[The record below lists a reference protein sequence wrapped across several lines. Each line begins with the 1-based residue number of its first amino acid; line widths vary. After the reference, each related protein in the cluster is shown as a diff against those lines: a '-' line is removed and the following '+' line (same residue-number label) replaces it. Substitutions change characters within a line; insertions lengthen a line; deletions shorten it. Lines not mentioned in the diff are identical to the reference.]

1 MNHPIDE
8 KIYQEFRKAL
18 NASNVFGCEKEYVE
32 LYNLGYALLD
42 RMEKCVGYINA
53 HMMIPN
59 SEEEFLLLMMYG
71 SMIVDAVKLVLHLL
85 EVEHPYTRD
94 SQTTYS
100 YFADVCEEHNLILPD
115 GKIPTDDKV
124 WEYIRSLSFA
134 HPFETSRAKFLKK
147 GETQYSPAIIPYA
160 ESQLWQTNAEPT
172 VDVMIY
178 STAFPEIKHLN
189 IPYDGVIGYIGS
201 RYQLLS
207 LGTEKIKQIIEEKKQ
222 EWAKQKVEIG
232 ANAIDTLKSAI
243 SIMENR
249 HEETEL
255 GDLVLLLEVQ
265 STFEENRLQIRAYQS
280 KIESTIPQIVTFVE
294 SLDTDGLNNYLE
306 QILQITK
313 PKYGGADYQIQ
324 KIFSGLNQ
332 HADKREQKWGLKQAD
347 AFYKSCGYK
356 WVKIDVS
363 QMGNEEIKLLV
374 RIACEQEAQNKK

>member
-1 MNHPIDE
+1 MNCTIDE

-18 NASNVFGCEKEYVE
+18 NATNVFGCEKEYVE

-53 HMMIPN
+53 HTMIPN

-71 SMIVDAVKLVLHLL
+71 SMVVDAVKLVLHLL

-100 YFADVCEEHNLILPD
+100 YFADVCEEYNLILPD

-147 GETQYSPAIIPYA
+147 DETQYSPAIIANIKP
-160 ESQLWQTNAEPT
+160 EFLPVDAEPT
-172 VDVMIY
+172 IGILVY
-178 STAFPEIKHLN
+178 STAFPEIKVLN
-189 IPYDGVIGYIGS
+189 IPYTRILGYISS
-201 RYQLLS
+201 RYQLLA
-207 LGTEKIKQIIEEKKQ
+207 LGTERIKQIIEDKKQ
-222 EWAKQKVEIG
+222 EWAKQKVQVG
-232 ANAIDTLKSAI
+232 TNPLDTLKSAAA
-243 SIMENR
+243 IMESR
-249 HEETEL
+249 HEETAL
-255 GDLVLLLEVQ
+255 GELVLLLEVQ

-280 KIESTIPQIVTFVE
+280 KIESAISQIVMFVE

-306 QILQITK
+306 QMLQVTK

-332 HADKREQKWGLKQAD
+332 YADECEQKSGLKQAD
-347 AFYKSCGYK
+347 AFYKDCGYK
-356 WVKIDVS
+356 WVKIDVA

>member
-1 MNHPIDE
+1 MNCPIDE

-18 NASNVFGCEKEYVE
+18 NATNVFGCEKEYVE

-53 HMMIPN
+53 HTMIPN

-71 SMIVDAVKLVLHLL
+71 SMVVDAVKLVLHLL

-160 ESQLWQTNAEPT
+160 EPQLWQTNAEPT

-189 IPYDGVIGYIGS
+189 IPYDRIIGYIGS
-201 RYQLLS
+201 KYQLLS

-222 EWAKQKVEIG
+222 EWAKQKVQVST
-232 ANAIDTLKSAI
+232 NPLDTLKSAAA
-243 SIMENR
+243 IMESR
-249 HEETEL
+249 HEETAL
-255 GDLVLLLEVQ
+255 GELVLLLKVQ
-265 STFEENRLQIRAYQS
+265 STFEENRLQIHAYQS

-306 QILQITK
+306 QILQVTK

-332 HADKREQKWGLKQAD
+332 HADEREQKWGLKQAD

>member
-1 MNHPIDE
+1 MNCPIDE

-18 NASNVFGCEKEYVE
+18 NATNVFGCEKEYVE

-53 HMMIPN
+53 HTMIPN

-71 SMIVDAVKLVLHLL
+71 SMVVDAVKLVLHLL

-160 ESQLWQTNAEPT
+160 EPQLWQTNAEPT

-189 IPYDGVIGYIGS
+189 IPYDRIIGYIGS

-222 EWAKQKVEIG
+222 EWAKQKVQVST
-232 ANAIDTLKSAI
+232 NPLDTLKSAAA
-243 SIMENR
+243 IMESR
-249 HEETEL
+249 HEETAL
-255 GDLVLLLEVQ
+255 GELVLLLKVQ
-265 STFEENRLQIRAYQS
+265 STFEENRLQIHAYQS

-306 QILQITK
+306 QILQVTK

-332 HADKREQKWGLKQAD
+332 HADEREQKWGLKQAD

-374 RIACEQEAQNKK
+374 RIACEQEVQNKK

>member
-1 MNHPIDE
+1 MNCPIDE

-18 NASNVFGCEKEYVE
+18 NATNVFGCEKEYVE

-53 HMMIPN
+53 HTMIPN

-71 SMIVDAVKLVLHLL
+71 SMVVDAVKLVLHLL

-160 ESQLWQTNAEPT
+160 EPQLWQTNAEPT

-189 IPYDGVIGYIGS
+189 IPYDRIIGYIGS

-222 EWAKQKVEIG
+222 EWAKQKVQVST
-232 ANAIDTLKSAI
+232 NPLDTLKSAAA
-243 SIMENR
+243 IMESR
-249 HEETEL
+249 HEETAL
-255 GDLVLLLEVQ
+255 GELVLLLKVQ
-265 STFEENRLQIRAYQS
+265 STFEENRLQIHAYQS

-306 QILQITK
+306 QILQVTK

-332 HADKREQKWGLKQAD
+332 HADEREQKWGLKQAD

>member
-1 MNHPIDE
+1 MNCPIDE

-18 NASNVFGCEKEYVE
+18 NATNVFGCEKEYVE

-53 HMMIPN
+53 HTMIPN

-71 SMIVDAVKLVLHLL
+71 SMVVDAVKLVLHLL

-115 GKIPTDDKV
+115 WKIPTDDKV

-160 ESQLWQTNAEPT
+160 EPQLWQTNAEPT

-189 IPYDGVIGYIGS
+189 IPYDRIIGYIGS

-222 EWAKQKVEIG
+222 EWAKQKVQVST
-232 ANAIDTLKSAI
+232 NPLDTLKSAAA
-243 SIMENR
+243 IMESR
-249 HEETEL
+249 HEETAL
-255 GDLVLLLEVQ
+255 GELVLLLKVQ
-265 STFEENRLQIRAYQS
+265 STFEENRLQIHAYQS

-306 QILQITK
+306 QILQVTK

-332 HADKREQKWGLKQAD
+332 HADEREQKWGLKQAD

>member
-1 MNHPIDE
+1 
-8 KIYQEFRKAL
+8 
-18 NASNVFGCEKEYVE
+18 
-32 LYNLGYALLD
+32 LD
-42 RMEKCVGYINA
+42 YI
-53 HMMIPN
+53 
-59 SEEEFLLLMMYG
+59 S
-71 SMIVDAVKLVLHLL
+71 
-85 EVEHPYTRD
+85 
-94 SQTTYS
+94 
-100 YFADVCEEHNLILPD
+100 
-115 GKIPTDDKV
+115 
-124 WEYIRSLSFA
+124 
-134 HPFETSRAKFLKK
+134 
-147 GETQYSPAIIPYA
+147 
-160 ESQLWQTNAEPT
+160 
-172 VDVMIY
+172 
-178 STAFPEIKHLN
+178 
-189 IPYDGVIGYIGS
+189 S
-201 RYQLLS
+201 RYQLLA
-207 LGTEKIKQIIEEKKQ
+207 LGTERIKQIIAEKKQ
-222 EWAKQKVEIG
+222 EWVKQKVEIG